1 MVHRDLL
8 YSLTLFKLFF
18 FYNKKGKINMI
29 SIVIPKG
36 SLEAQTLLLFK
47 QADLE
52 IKVTS
57 REYNPRIEDPRIEKV
72 KILRPQEIPEYV
84 EKGYFDVGIT
94 GKDWIEERGAD
105 VVEIADL
112 SYSKTL
118 EKEGTVK
125 IVLAVQAD
133 AAGINTAKDI
143 KPQSKISTEYPKL
156 TKSFFDKLGIPVQI
170 FFSYGATEAKDMMDG
185 IVELTETGETL
196 RKNNWRIIDTIEESS
211 TKLIVNKDSWD
222 DQKKRREIEEIKTLL
237 SGVIEARGK
246 VLLSMNVPEAKLKEL
261 VSALPAMKKPTISQL
276 YGDSKERYYAVETVV
291 SKREVNILI
300 PELKRMGAED
310 IIEIDIAKIVR

>member
-1 MVHRDLL
+1 
-8 YSLTLFKLFF
+8 
-18 FYNKKGKINMI
+18 MI
-29 SIVIPKG
+29 SIAIPKG

-57 REYNPRIEDPRIEKV
+57 REYSPRIDDPRIEKV

-84 EKGYFDVGIT
+84 EKGYFDIGIT

-112 SYSKTL
+112 RYSKTA
-118 EKEGTVK
+118 EKESSVK
-125 IVLAVQAD
+125 VVLAVQAD
-133 AAGINTAKDI
+133 RTDI
-143 KPQSKISTEYPKL
+143 KEVKEMKPNSKISTEYPNL
-156 TKSFFDKLGIPVQI
+156 TKSFFEKMGIPVQI

-196 RKNNWRIIDTIEESS
+196 RKNNWRIIDTILESS
-211 TKLIVNKDSWD
+211 TKLIANKDSWRD
-222 DQKKRREIEEIKTLL
+222 AAKRREIEEIRTLL

-246 VLLSMNVPEAKLKEL
+246 VLLSMNVAEDKLRDV
-261 VSALPAMKKPTISQL
+261 VSVLPAMKKPTIAQL
-276 YGDSKERYYAVETVV
+276 YDSNTENRYYAVETVV
-291 SKREVNILI
+291 SKHEVNILI
-300 PELKRMGAED
+300 PKLKSLGAED
-310 IIEIDIAKIVR
+310 IIEIDITKIVK

>member
-1 MVHRDLL
+1 
-8 YSLTLFKLFF
+8 
-18 FYNKKGKINMI
+18 MI
-29 SIVIPKG
+29 TIAIPKG

-52 IKVTS
+52 IKKAD
-57 REYNPRIEDPRIEKV
+57 REYNPRIEDPRIERV

-84 EKGYFDVGIT
+84 EKGYFDAGIT

-105 VVEIADL
+105 VVEVADL
-112 SYSKTL
+112 SYSKTA
-118 EKEGTVK
+118 EKEGSVK

-133 AAGINTAKDI
+133 RAGIKAAKDI
-143 KPQSKISTEYPKL
+143 KPQSKISTEYPRL
-156 TKSFFDKLGIPVQI
+156 TKSFFDRLGIPVQI

-196 RKNNWRIIDTIEESS
+196 RKNNWRIIDTILESS
-211 TKLIVNKDSWD
+211 TKFIVNKDSWRD
-222 DQKKRREIEEIKTLL
+222 AEKRREIEEIRTLL

-246 VLLSMNVPEAKLKEL
+246 VLLSMNVAEDKLKEV
-261 VSALPAMKKPTISQL
+261 VSVLPAMKRPTISQL
-276 YGDSKERYYAVETVV
+276 YDSDNNQRRYYAVETVV

-300 PELKRMGAED
+300 PKLKSMGAED
-310 IIEIDIAKIVR
+310 IIEVDITKIVR

>member
-1 MVHRDLL
+1 MR
-8 YSLTLFKLFF
+8 K
-18 FYNKKGKINMI
+18 NMI
-29 SIVIPKG
+29 TIAIPKG

-57 REYNPRIEDPRIEKV
+57 REYNPRIEDPRIERV

-105 VVEIADL
+105 VVEVADL
-112 SYSKTL
+112 SYSKTA
-118 EKEGTVK
+118 EKEGSVK
-125 IVLAVQAD
+125 IVLAVQANRTD
-133 AAGINTAKDI
+133 IKEAKDI
-143 KPQSKISTEYPKL
+143 KPQSKISTEYPNL
-156 TKSFFDKLGIPVQI
+156 TKSFFDRLGIPVQI

-196 RKNNWRIIDTIEESS
+196 RKNNWLIIDTILESS
-211 TKLIVNKDSWD
+211 TKLIANKDSWAD
-222 DQKKRREIEEIKTLL
+222 AEKRREIEEIRTLL

-246 VLLSMNVPEAKLKEL
+246 VLLSMNVAESKLKEV
-261 VSALPAMKKPTISQL
+261 VSVLPAMKRPTISQL
-276 YGDSKERYYAVETVV
+276 YDSDNNQRRYYAVETVV

-300 PELKRMGAED
+300 PKLKNMGAED
-310 IIEIDIAKIVR
+310 IIEIDITKIVK

>member
-1 MVHRDLL
+1 
-8 YSLTLFKLFF
+8 
-18 FYNKKGKINMI
+18 MI

-57 REYNPRIEDPRIEKV
+57 REYSPKIEDPRIKKV

-84 EKGYFDVGIT
+84 EKGYFDIGIT

-112 SYSKTL
+112 SYSKTA
-118 EKEGTVK
+118 EKESTVK

-133 AAGINTAKDI
+133 RADIKEAKDVE
-143 KPQSKISTEYPKL
+143 PQSKISTEYPNL
-156 TKSFFDKLGIPVQI
+156 TKSFFDKFGIPVQI

-196 RKNNWRIIDTIEESS
+196 QKNNWRIIDTILESS
-211 TKLIVNKDSWD
+211 TKLIVNKNSWSD
-222 DQKKRREIEEIKTLL
+222 AEKRQEIEEIRTLL

-246 VLLSMNVPEAKLKEL
+246 VLLSMNVAEDKLKE
-261 VSALPAMKKPTISQL
+261 VVYALPAMKKPTISEL
-276 YGDSKERYYAVETVV
+276 YEQGYYAVETVV
-291 SKREVNILI
+291 SKHEVNILI
-300 PELKRMGAED
+300 PKLKSMGAED
-310 IIEIDIAKIVR
+310 IIEIDITKIVR

>member
-1 MVHRDLL
+1 
-8 YSLTLFKLFF
+8 
-18 FYNKKGKINMI
+18 MI
-29 SIVIPKG
+29 SIAIPKG

-57 REYNPRIEDPRIEKV
+57 REYNPRIEDPRIERV

-84 EKGYFDVGIT
+84 EKRYFDVGIT

-105 VVEIADL
+105 VVEVADL
-112 SYSKTL
+112 SYSKTA
-118 EKEGTVK
+118 EKEGSVK
-125 IVLAVQAD
+125 IVLAVQANRTD
-133 AAGINTAKDI
+133 IKEAKDI
-143 KPQSKISTEYPKL
+143 KPQSKISTEYPNL
-156 TKSFFDKLGIPVQI
+156 TKSFFDRLGIPVQI

-196 RKNNWRIIDTIEESS
+196 RKNNWLIIDTILESS
-211 TKLIVNKDSWD
+211 TKLIANKDSWRD
-222 DQKKRREIEEIKTLL
+222 AEKRREIEEVKTLL

-246 VLLSMNVPEAKLKEL
+246 VLLSMNVAENKLKDV
-261 VSALPAMKKPTISQL
+261 VSVLPAMKRPTISQL
-276 YGDSKERYYAVETVV
+276 YDSENNQRRYYAVETVV

-300 PELKRMGAED
+300 PKLKSMGAED
-310 IIEIDIAKIVR
+310 IIEIDITKIVR

>member
-1 MVHRDLL
+1 
-8 YSLTLFKLFF
+8 
-18 FYNKKGKINMI
+18 MI
-29 SIVIPKG
+29 TIAIPKG

-57 REYNPRIEDPRIEKV
+57 REYNPRIEDPRIERV

-94 GKDWIEERGAD
+94 GKDWLEERGAD
-105 VVEIADL
+105 VVEVADL
-112 SYSKTL
+112 SYSKTA
-118 EKEGTVK
+118 EKEGAVK

-133 AAGINTAKDI
+133 RAVVKEAKDI
-143 KPQSKISTEYPKL
+143 KPQSKISTEYPNL
-156 TKSFFDKLGIPVQI
+156 TKSFFDRLGIPVQI
-170 FFSYGATEAKDMMDG
+170 FFSYGATEAKDMMDC

-196 RKNNWRIIDTIEESS
+196 RKNNWLIIDTILESS
-211 TKLIVNKDSWD
+211 TKLIANKDSWSD
-222 DQKKRREIEEIKTLL
+222 AEKRREIEEVRTLL

-246 VLLSMNVPEAKLKEL
+246 VLLSMNVAENKLKEV
-261 VSALPAMKKPTISQL
+261 VSVLPAMKRPTISQL
-276 YGDSKERYYAVETVV
+276 YDSDNNQRSYAVETVV

-300 PELKRMGAED
+300 PKLKSMGAED
-310 IIEIDIAKIVR
+310 IIEIDITKIVR

>member
-1 MVHRDLL
+1 
-8 YSLTLFKLFF
+8 
-18 FYNKKGKINMI
+18 MI
-29 SIVIPKG
+29 TIAIPKG

-52 IKVTS
+52 VKVTS

-84 EKGYFDVGIT
+84 EKGYFDMGIT

-105 VVEIADL
+105 VVEIADMR
-112 SYSKTL
+112 YSKAA
-118 EKEGTVK
+118 EKDSTVN

-133 AAGINTAKDI
+133 RTDIKEAKDI
-143 KPQSKISTEYPKL
+143 KPHSKISTEYPEL
-156 TKSFFDKLGIPVQI
+156 TKSFFENLGIPVQI

-196 RKNNWRIIDTIEESS
+196 QKNNWLIIATMLESS
-211 TKLIVNKDSWD
+211 TKLIVNKDSWRD
-222 DQKKRREIEEIKTLL
+222 EERRREMEEIRTLL
-237 SGVIEARGK
+237 SGVLEARGK
-246 VLLSMNVPEAKLKEL
+246 VLLSMNVVEDMLKD
-261 VSALPAMKKPTISQL
+261 VMSVLPAMKRPTISQL
-276 YGDSKERYYAVETVV
+276 YDSDINQQRKRYYAVETVV

-300 PELKRMGAED
+300 PMLKSMGAED
-310 IIEIDIAKIVR
+310 IIEIDITKIVK

>member
-1 MVHRDLL
+1 
-8 YSLTLFKLFF
+8 
-18 FYNKKGKINMI
+18 MI
-29 SIVIPKG
+29 SIAIPKG

-57 REYNPRIEDPRIEKV
+57 REYSPRIEDARIEKV

-84 EKGYFDVGIT
+84 DKGYFDVGIT

-112 SYSKTL
+112 SYSKTA

-133 AAGINTAKDI
+133 RADIKEAKDVE
-143 KPQSKISTEYPKL
+143 PESKISTEYPNL

-170 FFSYGATEAKDMMDG
+170 FFSYGATEAKDMMDC

-196 RKNNWRIIDTIEESS
+196 RKNNWRIIDTILESS
-211 TKLIVNKDSWD
+211 TKLIVNRDSWSD
-222 DQKKRREIEEIKTLL
+222 AEKRQEIEEIRTLL

-246 VLLSMNVPEAKLKEL
+246 VLLSMNVAEDKLKEV
-261 VSALPAMKKPTISQL
+261 VSVLPAMKRPTISQL
-276 YGDSKERYYAVETVV
+276 YGNDQRRYYAVETVV
-291 SKREVNILI
+291 SKREVNVLI
-300 PELKRMGAED
+300 PRLKSMGAGD
-310 IIEIDIAKIVR
+310 IIEIDITKIVR